1 MRLSDDFGCTQ
12 INRYGYIRFFLIIAY
27 QAVSYKDKT
36 NGYTPDYSLNE
47 IRMSKIIKKNSSVLA
62 KIWLPRSQ
70 TQAMR
75 LVLDYVKSKHYFYQ
89 SGWIRIDKLP
99 AFAIEMHAK
108 IGIGMTR
115 HQRDYARKQ
124 GHSCGHLI
132 LVKPLDQRQIQ
143 EFGKVNFY
151 VLWSQGEGELDV
163 FPRYKDARKPY
174 QRLYFETA
182 KRTVNDGW
190 ETSRIYKLTQ
200 LEHRKHVAKNRKGEV
215 LVDEDG
221 QEIMSSGGRH
231 LTWVIS
237 KESFNE
243 AKAMANELI
252 GRFLSSYKKL
262 TPQVA
267 DSILTWLSYQQKRPG
282 FYGINQQR
290 YQLKCVIWSALKV
303 AQNRRDVDDLSVQ
316 VLFGSIYTALKASPP
331 DNPGRSLA
339 WSEETIEQWLRQNN
353 L

>member
-1 MRLSDDFGCTQ
+1 MPKSSENDT
-12 INRYGYIRFFLIIAY
+12 
-27 QAVSYKDKT
+27 
-36 NGYTPDYSLNE
+36 
-47 IRMSKIIKKNSSVLA
+47 SVLA
-62 KIWLPRSQ
+62 QIRLPRSQ

-75 LVLDYVKSKHYFYQ
+75 LLLDYLKSKHYFYQ

-124 GHSCGHLI
+124 GHSCGHLVI
-132 LVKPLDQRQIQ
+132 VKPLDQRQIQ

-163 FPRYKDARKPY
+163 FPKYKDARKPY

-182 KRTVNDGW
+182 KRTEHDGW
-190 ETSRIYKLTQ
+190 EISRIYKLTQ
-200 LEHRKHVAKNRKGEV
+200 LEHRKHVAKNSKGEM

-243 AKAMANELI
+243 AKALANELI
-252 GRFLSSYKKL
+252 GRFLSSHKKL

-267 DSILTWLSYQQKRPG
+267 NSILIWLAYQQKRPG

-290 YQLKCVIWSALKV
+290 YQLKCMIWSALK
-303 AQNRRDVDDLSVQ
+303 AAENRRDADDVSVQ
-316 VLFGSIYTALKASPP
+316 VLFDSIYTALKVSPP

-339 WSEETIEQWLRQNN
+339 WSEETIEQWFQNQHV
-353 L
+353 